1 MAHLQEGDDMET
13 QITLSESEYETLVE
27 CEQAIERNKLGFIEA
42 GAALLKI
49 RDGKLYR
56 STHSTFAA
64 YCQERLKF
72 SDRRARQ
79 IMDAVE
85 VAESVKSGT
94 RVPLL
99 TEKTARELSSVPAGE
114 RADVLTEAA
123 EQAQGDPTAADVRK
137 VVNRRKRAAAIE
149 PQAAQDIHEAAQPAD
164 SETADRIVCDD
175 HQRPWRD
182 SGPKPSKRD
191 YNLAADSVREACQKI
206 TAAKEHAELIPA
218 VHHGEVRFLLGEVSS
233 VIGEFLAKLTGPK

>member
-1 MAHLQEGDDMET
+1 MET
-13 QITLSESEYETLVE
+13 QITLSESEYETLVA

-99 TEKTARELSSVPAGE
+99 NEKAARELSSVPAGE

-137 VVNRRKRAAAIE
+137 VINRRKRAAAIE
-149 PQAAQDIHEAAQPAD
+149 PPAEADAQQEAQPEEL
-164 SETADRIVCDD
+164 ETADRIVCRDD
-175 HQRPWRD
+175 QRNVRSD
-182 SGPKPSKRD
+182 GPKPSKRD
-191 YNLAADSVREACQKI
+191 YNLAQVTVRDACHML
-206 TAAKEHAELIPA
+206 TDAAAHAELIPA
-218 VHHGEVRFLLGEVSS
+218 VYHETMRDLLGEVSS